1 MMKIAALVDDCSCC
15 QPLHS
20 SGTIR
25 VYHAMPDGWT
35 IDQEFNFSLQA
46 CRTIE
51 ETRTRVI
58 DLVSSLTVI
67 GCHDLIV
74 THAEGFLRAI
84 LDGLGMTLWRMA
96 GQPDAML
103 DQLKQLIQ
111 QRERQSSTLNPA
123 HEPFNHGDDD
133 QLLTDAQKAYLP
145 QPVSEA
151 NRDHYQIN
159 LVHSLERSGLNSRQL
174 LLNFLKNSAFG
185 ELDVLCD
192 HLPRWFEHE
201 LSAHQF
207 KYEQQA
213 NVDGLIK
220 IVITPESTL
229 PAIHV

>member
-1 MMKIAALVDDCSCC
+1 
-15 QPLHS
+15 
-20 SGTIR
+20 
-25 VYHAMPDGWT
+25 
-35 IDQEFNFSLQA
+35 
-46 CRTIE
+46 
-51 ETRTRVI
+51 
-58 DLVSSLTVI
+58 
-67 GCHDLIV
+67 
-74 THAEGFLRAI
+74 
-84 LDGLGMTLWRMA
+84 
-96 GQPDAML
+96 
-103 DQLKQLIQ
+103 
-111 QRERQSSTLNPA
+111 
-123 HEPFNHGDDD
+123 
-133 QLLTDAQKAYLP
+133 LP

-174 LLNFLKNSAFG
+174 LLNFLKNSAFD